1 MRTSSF
7 LAIAMLLAVQ
17 AQSQSTTAGSTPFV
31 TDGNVKAIATHQGRT
46 YIAGDFYYVG
56 PQTPY
61 GTALNASDGLA
72 TDFDGGAGITYA
84 AKPNGPV
91 YAAVSDGSNG
101 WYIGGSFTSVGG
113 SARNRLARIKS
124 DGTLDADWNPNA
136 DGTVYALAV
145 EGSTVYVGG
154 DFSSIKGSTRNR
166 IALVNNSDGTP
177 QSWDPNADNTV
188 RVIAVNSGKIY
199 VGGDFTTFGPSGST
213 TTRNR
218 LASFASGT
226 STPETW
232 DPNANATV
240 RALAVSGGTIY
251 VGGDFTTF
259 GSGTPTTRNRLA
271 SFASGTSTPET
282 WDPNANA
289 TVRAIAVS
297 GSTIYVGGD
306 FTTFGSGTPTNC
318 NRLASFT
325 SGTNTPTGWDPSIGT
340 QLSTYSIN
348 TLAVSGSEVVAGGSF
363 RSASGVSKRN
373 IVAMATSY
381 VPAAGV
387 TVYSTTWKGAA
398 SGDVYTLAVSG
409 TRIYAGGAGHSI
421 GGQNRKR
428 LACLKSS
435 GTVLT
440 DWDSQL
446 ISNSTV
452 TANALAVDVANN
464 RLYLGGFFESVMRFN
479 LNTTTNGTQEFRK
492 SLAAFTLTDPDVP
505 ALDADFAPDLSNGGS
520 LARVNTM
527 ALLGNNLFVGGNFTT
542 VNNLTRRCLA
552 AFNRSTASG
561 SNRTLRTWDASIANG
576 EVYALA
582 ASGTKLY
589 VGGNFTTIGSTAT
602 YSCLAAFDGSTSEP
616 ASSPLAW
623 SPKATGGSVGIVPY
637 VYAITTSADGN
648 TVYVGGEFFAIVG
661 SSSVARLHL
670 AAIDAASG
678 DPTSWVA
685 DVDRNRPANPQ
696 NIVYSLLLSGS
707 TLYVGGDFGILGKLS
722 NGTDNN
728 VAYLGAVS
736 TGSNTNNA
744 INWNTN
750 LIKYGGSILDS
761 DGRVTDG
768 VRSLAIVGSDLYAGG
783 FIVPTGGTTSYL
795 VSYTLPSVSVAWG
808 GSSGGNWDEVTNWS
822 PQVVP
827 TSSTDAIQ
835 IALGYPVMN
844 TDFTLGAASGTT
856 KSLTI
861 SGTGS
866 LEIAAGK
873 RFSVAATGTANFGGN
888 SVILRSS
895 AAGTA
900 SIGEISGSLSGAG
913 NVTVERYIPTGR
925 KWRLLTAPLTG
936 STNTSIFYNWQ
947 RNGVSNGTHGV
958 EIWAPG
964 GSNGLTAGGA
974 AASILSYSSGWQSL
988 TNTNST
994 ELFSSTTNNAY
1005 AVFVTGPY
1013 GSTNISSGAAAT
1025 TLSATG
1031 TLITG
1036 DHTKSFSGATA
1047 GQYFLVGNPYASPV
1061 NPASFREDQGN
1072 RTNLDN
1078 ALYLWDAKQTGTNNV
1093 GRYVTFNIDA
1103 GTYSIDGGESS
1114 VGYSNT
1120 PTITQIQSGQAFFVR
1135 VSSPVSTT
1143 PSIRFR
1149 EANKT
1154 STGSHEM
1161 LGNSTTENKRYV
1173 RVQLSRDS
1181 AILDGVVTFF
1191 EPDASAAV
1199 DAKDAVKMMNSS
1211 ENLGL
1216 RRDGKTLVFEHR
1228 PELKSTDTLYI
1239 ALTQMNQAAYR
1250 LSVRCYGVTVED
1262 GVRMELVDT
1271 YTKLRKELSATQANE
1286 VEFMV
1291 DDQPASSGDRYL
1303 IVMTKKAAAAG
1314 TTTEPASSVKMK
1326 PYPNPVT
1333 GSSPVRIGI
1342 DSERA
1347 PWGIR
1352 VVDASGRTVWSRSG
1366 VDATEGQVE
1375 IDFSRLGSGVY
1386 NVVMTDARGRRSV
1399 SKVVKH

>member
-1 MRTSSF
+1 
-7 LAIAMLLAVQ
+7 LA
-17 AQSQSTTAGSTPFV
+17 
-31 TDGNVKAIATHQGRT
+31 
-46 YIAGDFYYVG
+46 
-56 PQTPY
+56 
-61 GTALNASDGLA
+61 
-72 TDFDGGAGITYA
+72 
-84 AKPNGPV
+84 
-91 YAAVSDGSNG
+91 
-101 WYIGGSFTSVGG
+101 SFT
-113 SARNRLARIKS
+113 
-124 DGTLDADWNPNA
+124 P
-136 DGTVYALAV
+136 
-145 EGSTVYVGG
+145 
-154 DFSSIKGSTRNR
+154 SSSSPT
-166 IALVNNSDGTP
+166 
-177 QSWDPNADNTV
+177 SWDPNANGTV
-188 RVIAVNSGKIY
+188 RTITV
-199 VGGDFTTFGPSGST
+199 SGS
-213 TTRNR
+213 
-218 LASFASGT
+218 
-226 STPETW
+226 
-232 DPNANATV
+232 
-240 RALAVSGGTIY
+240 TIY
-251 VGGDFTTF
+251 VGGDFTSIT
-259 GSGTPTTRNRLA
+259 GSTRNRIAAVSTTDGTVA
-271 SFASGTSTPET
+271 S
-282 WDPNANA
+282 WDPNANG

-306 FTTFGSGTPTNC
+306 FTTFGSGSATTRNQ
-318 NRLASFT
+318 LASFT
-325 SGTNTPTGWDPSIGT
+325 SSSSTPTSWNPNANGT
-340 QLSTYSIN
+340 VYAI
-348 TLAVSGSEVVAGGSF
+348 AVGGGKVYAGGQFTKIGVTDRQRLAAFSESTGELETAWDAVVGLGSVYALSLNPDASELIVGGLF
-363 RSASGVSKRN
+363 HTIGASEMLRKNMCGIISAS
-373 IVAMATSY
+373 SY
-381 VPAAGV
+381 TGSGA
-387 TVYSTTWKGAA
+387 VYSSTWKGSSA
-398 SGDVYTLAVSG
+398 GDVYAIALSG
-409 TRIYAGGAGHSI
+409 SRFYVGSNGLSV
-421 GGQNRKR
+421 GGQTRKY
-428 LACLKSS
+428 LACLKSN
-435 GTVLT
+435 GTELT
-440 DWDSQL
+440 DM
-446 ISNSTV
+446 
-452 TANALAVDVANN
+452 NAFMVSATGKEIVQSLAVDSSK
-464 RLYLGGFFESVMRFN
+464 L
-479 LNTTTNGTQEFRK
+479 
-492 SLAAFTLTDPDVP
+492 
-505 ALDADFAPDLSNGGS
+505 
-520 LARVNTM
+520 
-527 ALLGNNLFVGGNFTT
+527 
-542 VNNLTRRCLA
+542 
-552 AFNRSTASG
+552 
-561 SNRTLRTWDASIANG
+561 
-576 EVYALA
+576 
-582 ASGTKLY
+582 KLY
-589 VGGNFTTIGSTAT
+589 VGGNFHRVEYFNNNTTGRTES
-602 YSCLAAFDGSTSEP
+602 YRSGLAAFDIESNPDIPVLLNWDPDFRNSSTQPNSPNICPTCQISVSALTIMGDNVYAGGSFSKIGTTTNAGRLAAFDRQTREFKPWDPDIRDGNVSALSGRGSMLYVGGNFTDIGGSSTYSSLAAFDVSP
-616 ASSPLAW
+616 ASPSLTSWKPGAKILLSTFPTYLYSPGYVNSLA
-623 SPKATGGSVGIVPY
+623 
-637 VYAITTSADGN
+637 TSADGSK
-648 TVYVGGEFFAIVG
+648 VFVGGLYSHIITGAET
-661 SSSVARLHL
+661 SSRVSL
-670 AAIDAASG
+670 AAIDAQSG
-678 DPTSWVA
+678 NATSWE
-685 DVDRNRPANPQ
+685 ANLKFEGSYH
-696 NIVYSLLLSGS
+696 ISVYSLLLLGN
-707 TLYVGGDFGILGKLS
+707 TLYVGGNFGILGTFGGSDYVVS
-722 NGTDNN
+722 N
-728 VAYLGAVS
+728 LGAVNI
-736 TGSNTNNA
+736 TANTNNA
-744 INWNTN
+744 ISWNTGMGN
-750 LIKYGGSILDS
+750 LADREGTLGA
-761 DGRVTDG
+761 
-768 VRSLAIVGSDLYAGG
+768 RSLAVVGSDLYVGG
-783 FIVPTGGTTSYL
+783 GIVSSNGTTSYL
-795 VSYTLPSVSVAWG
+795 ATYTPPSSVTVSWG
-808 GSSGGNWDEVTNWS
+808 GGSGGNWDERANWS

-844 TDFTLGAASGTT
+844 THFTLGAASGTT